1 MNIFYGAKNLF
12 SCSFLKLITITILVS
27 QIISL
32 FMFIFP
38 DKDNTFILITLIVIL
53 LMSYLMINLIDV
65 TDSEIKKKI

>member
-1 MNIFYGAKNLF
+1 MNIFYGSKNLF

-32 FMFIFP
+32 FMFILP

-65 TDSEIKKKI
+65 TDS